1 MFQLDRI
8 RRDVGCC
15 VVLTNQAIWRPSA
28 EPGKAT
34 EGSPFWAQHLP
45 TPFPAPFNPASKN
58 QNDTSPGKGVQS
70 TSYWPL
76 TAQITLLPASSAI
89 RQIRPDVLLYD
100 VLKPEGEG
108 EKRERARRGARGRG
122 LVRVV
127 GRTQVGDFGFMVGD
141 GEVESW

>member
-1 MFQLDRI
+1 MFSLDRI

-15 VVLTNQAIWRPSA
+15 VVLTNQAIWRPSGEA
-28 EPGKAT
+28 GTA

-45 TPFPAPFNPASKN
+45 PPFPAPFNTAPAR
-58 QNDTSPGKGVQS
+58 QNDNTSPGKGVQGS
-70 TSYWPL
+70 AYWGL
-76 TAQITLLPASSAI
+76 TAQITLLPAASSI

-100 VLKPEGEG
+100 VLKPDGEG

-122 LVRVV
+122 LVRMV
-127 GRTQVGDFGFMVGD
+127 GRTQVGEFGFMVGD